1 MIIDRTFYNVQ
12 SLEQFLCEL
21 CNPPLRSLIYDIIM
35 ETSIYLLAGDSYE
48 LELLNKKPAEE
59 LRARCGLSWLYETL
73 TSIKNKS

>member
-1 MIIDRTFYNVQ
+1 
-12 SLEQFLCEL
+12 
-21 CNPPLRSLIYDIIM
+21 M

-73 TSIKNKS
+73 TSIKNKSWCFVCRFSSILIVVQQLICLMLKLVGVQINSLP